1 MYAPMYPT
9 LSAFPMMRTNSA
21 EVTAHDPMSPRS
33 PHPATRIETAT
44 TSAIDSAL
52 GASTRSAPRATS
64 APTTIA
70 PTAWKDSRTDLATV
84 LVVATTAPSGA

>member
-1 MYAPMYPT
+1 MI
-9 LSAFPMMRTNSA
+9 RTNSA
-21 EVTAHDPMSPRS
+21 EVTAHEPMSPSS
-33 PHPATRIETAT
+33 PHPATRIATAT

-70 PTAWKDSRTDLATV
+70 AAAWNDSRTERATV